1 MKRPQETPIRLSAG
15 PADPTLDDLR
25 QMVAAIAVGIGADD
39 RTMAGLMQAAKV
51 GWEYGSGRKVRKR
64 GVRLI
69 GS

>member
-1 MKRPQETPIRLSAG
+1 MVGTPAHDLHFGELLSG
-15 PADPTLDDLR
+15 
-25 QMVAAIAVGIGADD
+25 VAERIGIGADD

-51 GWEYGSGRKVRKR
+51 GWEYGSGRKVRKP